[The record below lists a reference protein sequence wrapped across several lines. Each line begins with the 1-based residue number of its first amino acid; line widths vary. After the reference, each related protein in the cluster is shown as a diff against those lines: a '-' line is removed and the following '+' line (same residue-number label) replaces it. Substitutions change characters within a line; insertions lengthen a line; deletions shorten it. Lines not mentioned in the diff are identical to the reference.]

1 MKFGP
6 LATREAEG
14 ALLAHT
20 LRLADGALKKGH
32 RLTAADIARIVD
44 AGIAQVIAARLDPND
59 CHEDEAAQRIA
70 EAAAGGGLT
79 LEPPFTGRVNF
90 HAEADGL
97 LLVDKDAVDRSNRID
112 PAITLATLPAFA
124 RVTRGRMVAT
134 AKIIPFAAP
143 RAHVEAACET
153 LRGAVRLA
161 PFRARPVALV
171 ATRLAHLKP
180 ATLDKTRRITESRLA
195 VYGAHLTGEMRV
207 AHDTEAVAEAI
218 AAQIADGAEL
228 VLVFG
233 ASAIVD
239 RDDVIPSAIERAGG
253 MIVHFGMPVDPGN
266 LLLVGEVGGVP
277 VLGAPGCARSPKEN
291 GFDWVLDRLM
301 ADLPVTPHEITGL
314 GVGGLLMEIGTRP
327 QPRAVAREAVQAAPH
342 AAPRQRRIEGIL
354 LAAGQSRRAGDVN
367 KLLARIG
374 GEPLVRIVA
383 QAALASGLARLT
395 VVTGHMATE
404 VAAALAGLDVT
415 LAHNPDYAEG
425 MAGSIR
431 TGIKAL
437 GPDADAAMILLA
449 DMPGVTATALDRL
462 IEAYRP
468 EEGVTLVLATAGGK
482 RGNPVLWDR
491 GHFDALARLEGD
503 TGARHLIGQHASA
516 LREVEIGAAAR
527 LDLDT
532 REALAAAGAELGEAA
547 RPSASPSP
555 SSN

>member
-6 LATREAEG
+6 LATRDAEG

-32 RLTAADIARIVD
+32 RLTADDIARILK
-44 AGIAQVIAARLDPND
+44 AGIAEVIAARLGPDD
-59 CHEDEAAQRIA
+59 CHEDEAAHRIA
-70 EAAAGGGLT
+70 KAASGGGLT

-90 HAEADGL
+90 HADADGVL
-97 LLVDKDAVDRSNRID
+97 VVDKDAIDRTNRID

-143 RAHVEAACET
+143 RADVEAACDT
-153 LRGAVRLA
+153 VRGAVHLA

-171 ATRLAHLKP
+171 ATQLAHLKP

-195 VYGAHLTGEMRV
+195 VYGAQLAGETRV

-239 RDDVIPSAIERAGG
+239 RDDVIPCAIERAGG
-253 MIVHFGMPVDPGN
+253 TITHFGMPVDPGN

-301 ADLPVTPHEITGL
+301 ADLPVTRQEITGL

-327 QPRAVAREAVQAAPH
+327 QPREMPREVAQAAD
-342 AAPRQRRIEGIL
+342 PRRRRVEGIL
-354 LAAGQSRRAGDVN
+354 LAAGQSRRAGGVN

-374 GEPLVRIVA
+374 GEPLVRIA
-383 QAALASGLARLT
+383 ARAALASGLSRLT
-395 VVTGHMATE
+395 VVTGHMRE
-404 VAAALAGLDVT
+404 DVEAALEGLDVA
-415 LAHNPDYAEG
+415 LAHNPDHAEG
-425 MAGSIR
+425 MASSIR

-437 GPDADAAMILLA
+437 RPDADAAMILLA
-449 DMPGVTATALDRL
+449 DMPGVTAAVLDRL
-462 IEAYRP
+462 ITAYRP
-468 EEGVTLVLATAGGK
+468 DEGVTLVLATSGGK

-503 TGARHLIGQHASA
+503 TGARHLIGQHAAA
-516 LREVEIGAAAR
+516 LREVEIGEAAR

-532 REALAAAGAELGEAA
+532 REALAAAGAEVGEAPS
-547 RPSASPSP
+547 PSASP
-555 SSN
+555 N